1 MSEKIEEKKKIPYE
15 ELENVC
21 HQLSDQAQ
29 TLYRKLQEANLQNLF
44 KRLDY
49 LFAVIENKDVFK
61 DDYPEFYKNCIKEI
75 VDSMTIPE
83 EPTEPAVPAGGS
95 EVQS

>member
-1 MSEKIEEKKKIPYE
+1 MAKENEEKKKLPYE

-29 TLYRKLQEANLQNLF
+29 TLYRKLQEANLSNMF

-49 LFAVIENKDVFK
+49 LFAVIEHKDVFSE
-61 DDYPEFYKNCIKEI
+61 YPEFFANSVKEI
-75 VDSMTIPE
+75 VDTMTIPE
-83 EPTEPAVPAGGS
+83 EPVAAPAS
-95 EVQS
+95 EEKPS

>member
-1 MSEKIEEKKKIPYE
+1 MEENKETKKKLSYE

-29 TLYRKLQEANLQNLF
+29 TLYRKLQEANLSNMF

-49 LFAVIENKDVFK
+49 LFAVMDNKEIFETK
-61 DDYPEFYKNCIKEI
+61 YPEFFDKCVEEI
-75 VDSMTIPE
+75 VNSMTIPE
-83 EPTEPAVPAGGS
+83 DTAEKTE
-95 EVQS
+95 E

>member
-1 MSEKIEEKKKIPYE
+1 MAEKNEEKKKLSYE

-29 TLYRKLQEANLQNLF
+29 TLYRKLQEANLSNMF

-49 LFAVIENKDVFK
+49 LFAVLDNKDAFK
-61 DDYPEFYKNCIKEI
+61 EKYPEFYEACVTEI
-75 VDSMTIPE
+75 VNSMTLPE
-83 EPTEPAVPAGGS
+83 EPVDAPEEKPVN
-95 EVQS
+95 